1 MSLTLLLLLVSIDNN
16 RSNGMASHSV
26 GSPSRP
32 TESFLFHLPECW
44 DYRCEIPYPAKPN
57 FENNFQGL
65 SKAWNMLESGGM
77 VSSGSGVQTKEDR

>member
-16 RSNGMASHSV
+16 RTNGMASHSV

-32 TESFLFHLPECW
+32 TVSFLFHLSECW
-44 DYRCEIPYPAKPN
+44 DHRCEIPYPAKPN

-77 VSSGSGVQTKEDR
+77 VSSGGGVQTKEDR